1 MALYLSTYYM
11 PGTETDV
18 ITYLFK
24 GVVKH
29 KETKARS
36 GDLNESQAELKKN
49 EQIVQI
55 KFQF

>member
-1 MALYLSTYYM
+1 MVLYLSTYYM
-11 PGTETDV
+11 SGTEADV
-18 ITYLFK
+18 GIDLFQ

-49 EQIVQI
+49 NQIVQI
-55 KFQF
+55 RFQF